1 MKKNKLVAP
10 VLKWVGGKRQ
20 LIDTFLDL
28 IPEKISSYYE
38 PFLGGGALFFKLQSP
53 KAYVNDI
60 NADLILVYK
69 IIRDD
74 VDNLIVELANF
85 KNESDFF
92 YSVRDWDRD
101 KEKYNSLS
109 NVERAARIIYLNK
122 TCYNGLYRV
131 NNAGE
136 FNSPF
141 GSYRNPNIINAPVLR
156 EVSRYLNSA
165 QIKLTSLDY
174 AEVLSEIPKKTFVY
188 LDPPYDPISTTLN
201 FE

>member
-1 MKKNKLVAP
+1 MN
-10 VLKWVGGKRQ
+10 Q
-20 LIDTFLDL
+20 I
-28 IPEKISSYYE
+28 
-38 PFLGGGALFFKLQSP
+38 
-53 KAYVNDI
+53 
-60 NADLILVYK
+60 
-69 IIRDD
+69 
-74 VDNLIVELANF
+74 
-85 KNESDFF
+85 FF
-92 YSVRDWDRD
+92 YFVRDWDRD

-109 NVERAARIIYLNK
+109 DVERAARIIYLNK
-122 TCYNGLYRV
+122 TSYNGLYRV

-156 EVSRYLNSA
+156 AVSRYLNSA